1 MNNNFLGGFDA
12 PTLDELNAAM
22 FPPCGDLRDQREGT
36 QTPNNRETRPLSLNS
51 TSSTEALDGHTAA
64 LDFAPAANVSYALTN
79 TFEAALEAM
88 QSNTPVAP
96 ETDLFGAST
105 SSDTDWYTFRASYSR
120 RAPRTPVV
128 AKMNLY
134 LFISPYT
141 FIPTAPLTFVT
152 YFAEDFRN
160 PAIVAEVE
168 AHNMPWNKRCFAIV
182 TPLKKDI
189 CGKEV
194 LMLDGSIQGRWTVE
208 EKVYETDMHAFI
220 RIKDRRRRLLAVMAF
235 PRHRVE
241 MPTPSEFTCLFYER
255 ILKEPATTAHTQDIT
270 EPILDD
276 EETYIGERFVELS

>member
-1 MNNNFLGGFDA
+1 MNNDFLGGFDA

-51 TSSTEALDGHTAA
+51 TSSTEALDRHTAA
-64 LDFAPAANVSYALTN
+64 LDFAPAANISYALTN

-88 QSNTPVAP
+88 QSNTPVAS

-105 SSDTDWYTFRASYSR
+105 SSDTDC
-120 RAPRTPVV
+120 
-128 AKMNLY
+128 
-134 LFISPYT
+134 PYT
-141 FIPTAPLTFVT
+141 FIPTVPLTFVT
-152 YFAEDFRN
+152 YFAEDFCN

-168 AHNMPWNKRCFAIV
+168 AHNMPWNKHCFAIV

-255 ILKEPATTAHTQDIT
+255 ILKEPATTTHTQDIT
-270 EPILDD
+270 EPILDG
-276 EETYIGERFVELS
+276 EETYIGERFIELS

>member
-1 MNNNFLGGFDA
+1 MSGR
-12 PTLDELNAAM
+12 
-22 FPPCGDLRDQREGT
+22 GDIQPSGKHIHRAGT
-36 QTPNNRETRPLSLNS
+36 IQFALHLTPSGRANPNNTSHVKSVRPDGLIKRPAHS
-51 TSSTEALDGHTAA
+51 TGHFCGPSA
-64 LDFAPAANVSYALTN
+64 
-79 TFEAALEAM
+79 
-88 QSNTPVAP
+88 QSI
-96 ETDLFGAST
+96 
-105 SSDTDWYTFRASYSR
+105 RQR
-120 RAPRTPVV
+120 MRKPVV
-128 AKMNLY
+128 FTGGSSPA
-134 LFISPYT
+134 ISPYT

-168 AHNMPWNKRCFAIV
+168 AHNMPWNKHCFAIV
-182 TPLKKDI
+182 TPIKKDI

-220 RIKDRRRRLLAVMAF
+220 RIKDRRRQLLAVMAF

-241 MPTPSEFTCLFYER
+241 MPTPSEFTHLFYER

-270 EPILDD
+270 EPVLDG

>member
-1 MNNNFLGGFDA
+1 MTQVVTHFLVEVFQIHEASAVVHGIAIQEEVGVGKNNLNELVKRSRHVRFLFCTAGESGSVEFHS
-12 PTLDELNAAM
+12 PNSSVFSVSGRLGPRT
-22 FPPCGDLRDQREGT
+22 R
-36 QTPNNRETRPLSLNS
+36 TPLIEPSL
-51 TSSTEALDGHTAA
+51 
-64 LDFAPAANVSYALTN
+64 
-79 TFEAALEAM
+79 
-88 QSNTPVAP
+88 VAP
-96 ETDLFGAST
+96 EMDLFGAST
-105 SSDTDWYTFRASYSR
+105 SSDTDWYTFCASYSR

-168 AHNMPWNKRCFAIV
+168 AHNMPWNKHCFAIV
-182 TPLKKDI
+182 TPIKKDI

-194 LMLDGSIQGRWTVE
+194 LMLNGSLQGRWTVE

-241 MPTPSEFTCLFYER
+241 MPTPSEFTRLFYKR

-270 EPILDD
+270 EPVLDGK
-276 EETYIGERFVELS
+276 ESYIGERFVELS